1 MLHEIRVSPD
11 EVRGYMQGTL
21 PLFLLAA
28 GCGDD
33 GRAGP
38 HPFEA
43 VLAGDDLARFEG
55 LPPEFQEAL
64 REESEETRVAAALRY
79 MRDLPDEV
87 TPIAE
92 ILPPEALGRFEELS
106 PRYRRA
112 VLLGYD
118 EAFRERP
125 GQDPAKLPPPSAI
138 LAGMVDTV
146 HRMEFGDHKVFLPP
160 MADALSQEALAKLDS
175 VDPMMR
181 RAFKLVWDNRKV
193 LPEEV
198 DGLAGRLEEAL
209 LAAPNTLPDIAEVG
223 LSAHS
228 LEALDE
234 IPAARRLVVE
244 WLAAEVVQDVD
255 WRSRAAESIDEFL
268 GQFRTP
274 EDRANL
280 ARLHLP
286 ARSGVWPLVCHFHP
300 QLWSLDRMGAPGDLP
315 RGAAR
320 PSHGRVAL
328 TPGRPFTCGAGQAGL
343 PRCQSPGCV
352 REYWYGTGPLPM
364 EARRMACLTLRW
376 SYKLEHI
383 ALTAV
388 PPLASIL
395 PDEALAEHDALPE
408 RDRRLTEM
416 ELVRGILEGEL
427 FPGPST
433 PVYLHAMSAEEALE
447 AVGAWAEAEIR
458 AASLGGVQ

>member
-1 MLHEIRVSPD
+1 MRYSLT
-11 EVRGYMQGTL
+11 MAAATL
-21 PLFLLAA
+21 LFLLAA
-28 GCGDD
+28 DCGDD

-64 REESEETRVAAALRY
+64 REESEETSIAAALRH
-79 MRDLPDEV
+79 MRDLPVEV

-106 PRYRRA
+106 PRYQRA
-112 VLLGYD
+112 VLMGYD
-118 EAFRERP
+118 QAFRERP

-146 HRMEFGDHKVFLPP
+146 HQMEFGDPKVFLPP
-160 MADALSQEALAKLDS
+160 MTDTLSQEALAKLDS

-181 RAFKLVWDNRKV
+181 RAFELVWDNRKV
-193 LPEEV
+193 VPEEV
-198 DGLAGRLEEAL
+198 DGLARRLDEAL
-209 LAAPNTLPDIAEVG
+209 LAAPDTLPDIADVG

-255 WRSRAAESIDEFL
+255 WRSKAAESIDEFL
-268 GQFRTP
+268 GQLRTP

-286 ARSGVWPLVCHFHP
+286 ARSGGWPLVCHFHP
-300 QLWSLDRMGAPGDLP
+300 SFGVWTAWALPEVFRDVPPNRLMAEWPSHRDALSPAALARLDSLD
-315 RGAAR
+315 AR
-320 PSHGRVAL
+320 LQDGF
-328 TPGRPFTCGAGQAGL
+328 G
-343 PRCQSPGCV
+343 
-352 REYWYGTGPLPM
+352 EYWYGTGPLPM

-383 ALTAV
+383 AFTAV
-388 PPLASIL
+388 PPLAAIL

-408 RDRRLTEM
+408 RDRRLIEM

-427 FPGPST
+427 LPGPST

-458 AASLGGVQ
+458 TASLGGAQ

>member
-1 MLHEIRVSPD
+1 M
-11 EVRGYMQGTL
+11 GYSL
-21 PLFLLAA
+21 AIAAAALLFLQAA

-33 GRAGP
+33 GRADP

-43 VLAGDDLARFEG
+43 ILAGDDLARFER

-64 REESEETRVAAALRY
+64 REESEETSIAAALRH
-79 MRDLPDEV
+79 MRDLPVEV

-106 PRYRRA
+106 PRYQRA
-112 VLLGYD
+112 VLMGYD

-125 GQDPAKLPPPSAI
+125 GKDPTTLPPPSAI

-146 HRMEFGDHKVFLPP
+146 HQMEFGDHRVFLPP
-160 MADALSQEALAKLDS
+160 MTDTLSQEALAKLDS

-181 RAFKLVWDNRKV
+181 RAFELVWDNRKV
-193 LPEEV
+193 VPEEV
-198 DGLAGRLEEAL
+198 DGLARRLEEEL
-209 LAAPNTLPDIAEVG
+209 LAAPDTLPDIADVG

-255 WRSRAAESIDEFL
+255 WRSKAAESIDEFL

-286 ARSGVWPLVCHFHP
+286 AGSGVWPLVCHFHP
-300 QLWSLDRMGAPGDLP
+300 SFGVWTAWALPEVFRDMAPNHLMAEWPSHRDALSPAALARLDSLD
-315 RGAAR
+315 AR
-320 PSHGRVAL
+320 LQDAFG
-328 TPGRPFTCGAGQAGL
+328 
-343 PRCQSPGCV
+343 
-352 REYWYGTGPLPM
+352 EYWYGTGPLPM
-364 EARRMACLTLRW
+364 EARRMACRALRW

-408 RDRRLTEM
+408 SDRRLIEK

-458 AASLGGVQ
+458 AASLRGAQ

>member
-1 MLHEIRVSPD
+1 MKYSP
-11 EVRGYMQGTL
+11 TIAAAAL
-21 PLFLLAA
+21 LFLLAA
-28 GCGDD
+28 GCGDG

-43 VLAGDDLARFEG
+43 VLAGGDLARFEG

-64 REESEETRVAAALRY
+64 REESEETSIATALRH
-79 MRDLPDEV
+79 MGELPDEV

-118 EAFRERP
+118 EAFKERP
-125 GQDPAKLPPPSAI
+125 GQDPAELPPPSAI

-146 HRMEFGDHKVFLPP
+146 HQIEFGDHKVFLPP
-160 MADALSQEALAKLDS
+160 MADTLSQEALDKLDS
-175 VDPMMR
+175 VDPMMK
-181 RAFKLVWDNRKV
+181 RAFELVWDNREV

-198 DGLAGRLEEAL
+198 DGLARRLGEAL
-209 LAAPNTLPDIAEVG
+209 LAAPDTLPDIADVG

-234 IPAARRLVVE
+234 VPAARRLVVE
-244 WLAAEVVQDVD
+244 WLAAEVVQDVG
-255 WRSRAAESIDEFL
+255 WRSKIAASIDEFL

-280 ARLHLP
+280 ARLYPP
-286 ARSGVWPLVCHFHP
+286 ARSGTSPVVCYSSHPSFGVWPTWALPEVFRDVPPNHLIARWPSHRDALSP
-300 QLWSLDRMGAPGDLP
+300 AALARLDSLD
-315 RGAAR
+315 AR
-320 PSHGRVAL
+320 LQDGF
-328 TPGRPFTCGAGQAGL
+328 G
-343 PRCQSPGCV
+343 
-352 REYWYGTGPLPM
+352 EYWYGTGPLPM

-383 ALTAV
+383 AFTAV
-388 PPLASIL
+388 PPLESIL
-395 PDEALAEHDALPE
+395 SDEALAEYDTLAE
-408 RDRRLTEM
+408 RDRYLIEM

-433 PVYLHAMSAEEALE
+433 PVYLHTMSTEEALK
-447 AVGAWAEAEIR
+447 AVGGWAEAEIR
-458 AASLGGVQ
+458 AISERRAN